1 MITMF
6 EKGGPVMYPLLL
18 CSLVALT
25 FIIERTIFWV
35 RQGSGRNQDVVNR
48 ILELAEKSCYDKVNE
63 LSQGATDFI
72 ARMLYCGILH
82 REFSLKDA
90 LVMSAEEEIKRM
102 QKYLPILD
110 TIITLA
116 PLLGILGTV
125 TGIINSFEALGTS
138 GVENPQ
144 AVSAGIAEALITTAA
159 GLIIAIPT
167 LICYNYFQSRVD
179 DSVRLLEKYGTSLEI
194 VWNRQNYG
202 CSLTE
207 AGEQADLGREFGK
220 YASKK
225 KDQSRAG

>member
-1 MITMF
+1 MLTFF

-25 FIIERTIFWV
+25 FIIERTLFWI
-35 RQGSGRNQDVVNR
+35 RHTRDRNQDVVNR
-48 ILELAEKSCYDKVNE
+48 ILDLAEQSRYDQIGK
-63 LSQGATDFI
+63 LTQGASDYV

-90 LVMSAEEEIKRM
+90 LEMSAEEEIKRM
-102 QKYLPILD
+102 QKHLPILD
-110 TIITLA
+110 TIITLS

-125 TGIINSFEALGTS
+125 TGIINSFEALGAA

-144 AVSAGIAEALITTAA
+144 AVSAGIAQALITTAA

-179 DSVRLLEKYGTSLEI
+179 EATRLLEKYGTSLEI
-194 VWNRQNYG
+194 VWNKQNHG
-202 CSLTE
+202 CPSGT
-207 AGEQADLGREFGK
+207 AGGEDRTGAPQGGEN
-220 YASKK
+220 S
-225 KDQSRAG
+225 

>member
-1 MITMF
+1 MITIF
-6 EKGGPVMYPLLL
+6 QKGGPVMYPLLL

-35 RQGSGRNQDVVNR
+35 RQSRGRNQEIVNR
-48 ILELAEKSCYDKVNE
+48 ILELAERSCYDKVDE
-63 LSQGATDFI
+63 LSQGAADFV

-82 REFSLKDA
+82 RKFSLKDA
-90 LVMSAEEEIKRM
+90 LSMSAEEEIKRM
-102 QKYLPILD
+102 QKHLPILD

-125 TGIINSFEALGTS
+125 TGIINSFEALGAA

-144 AVSAGIAEALITTAA
+144 AVSAGIAQALITTAA
-159 GLIIAIPT
+159 GLIIAIPA

-179 DSVRLLEKYGTSLEI
+179 DAVRLLEKYGTSLEI

-202 CSLTE
+202 CALTE
-207 AGEQADLGREFGK
+207 AGEQADLQREIGK
-220 YASKK
+220 
-225 KDQSRAG
+225 